1 MAKPTKHATL
11 ICTIMTAVAIIG
23 IVLGIVFLKPI
34 IIVACLLPAVV
45 YEVYRTEG
53 ESTRWASW
61 VLLLVIILEI
71 VLIAF
76 NINFDLGQFFGE
88 SSKDSCRLYGP
99 AWRHKDIR
107 SCYHGN
113 TVSASLCKD
122 TGQIYKMAGCNYFC
136 HLLCNRLLI
145 KSGCVKTTVQN
156 RSGRRPE
163 KHELNYCG

>member
-1 MAKPTKHATL
+1 MILFVLIDLKIKESKVAKPTKYATL
-11 ICTIMTAVAIIG
+11 ICAIMTVVAIIG

-76 NINFDLGQFFGE
+76 KVNFDLGQFFGE
-88 SSKDSCRLYGP
+88 SSK
-99 AWRHKDIR
+99 
-107 SCYHGN
+107 
-113 TVSASLCKD
+113 TV
-122 TGQIYKMAGCNYFC
+122 AGY
-136 HLLCNRLLI
+136 
-145 KSGCVKTTVQN
+145 T
-156 RSGRRPE
+156 
-163 KHELNYCG
+163 